1 MVRHVLPPESSY
13 GCQGRWSE
21 PAFGKAGPHGRL
33 LTKEV
38 SVETSAV
45 FIGIDVSKAQLDVAQ
60 RPEGQSHVFS
70 QTPVGI
76 ESLVAHVRSL
86 NPSAIVLE
94 ATGGLEVPVA
104 SALAVAGLPVAVVNP
119 RQVRDFAKATGRL
132 AKTDAID
139 AYVLARFAEAVRPA
153 PRQLPDAATHE
164 FSALLSRRRQLI
176 EMRVAE
182 HNRLGSAPRRIQQQI
197 RKHLTWLDRQVEA
210 IEEELAQRI
219 TSTPIWRE
227 RDNLLQSVPGVGP
240 TLSRTLVAELPELGI
255 LTRHQIAALV
265 GVAPLNRDSGTLRG
279 RRTTWGGRAVVRAVL
294 YMGTLAAVRWNPVL
308 KAFYQ
313 RLRAA
318 GKAPKVALVACM
330 HKLLTILNAM
340 LKHRTPW
347 SLVIA
352 RS

>member
-1 MVRHVLPPESSY
+1 M
-13 GCQGRWSE
+13 
-21 PAFGKAGPHGRL
+21 
-33 LTKEV
+33 
-38 SVETSAV
+38 ETTAV
-45 FIGIDVSKAQLDVAQ
+45 CIGIDVSNTQLDVAQ
-60 RPEGQSHVFS
+60 RPEGQRLVFS

-76 ESLVAHVRSL
+76 ERLVAHVRSL

-104 SALAVAGLPVAVVNP
+104 SAVAVAGLPVAVVNP
-119 RQVRDFAKATGRL
+119 RQVRDCAKATGRL
-132 AKTDAID
+132 AKTDALD
-139 AYVLARFAEAVRPA
+139 ASILARFAEAVRPA

-164 FSALLSRRRQLI
+164 VSAQLSRRRQLI

-182 HNRLGSAPRRIQQQI
+182 HNRLGRAPRRIQQQL
-197 RKHLTWLDRQVEA
+197 RNHLTWLDRQVAA

-219 TSTPIWRE
+219 KSTPIWRE

-240 TLSRTLVAELPELGI
+240 TLSRTLVAELPKLGT

-265 GVAPLNRDSGTLRG
+265 GVAPVNRDSGTLRG

-308 KAFYQ
+308 NAFYQ

-330 HKLLTILNAM
+330 RTLLTILNAM
-340 LKHRTPW
+340 LKHQTPW
-347 SLVIA
+347 SLIVQ

>member
-1 MVRHVLPPESSY
+1 M
-13 GCQGRWSE
+13 
-21 PAFGKAGPHGRL
+21 
-33 LTKEV
+33 
-38 SVETSAV
+38 ETSAV
-45 FIGIDVSKAQLDVAQ
+45 WIGIDVSKTQLDVAQ
-60 RPEGQSHVFS
+60 RPEGQRHVFF

-76 ESLVAHVRSL
+76 ERLVVHMQSL

-94 ATGGLEVPVA
+94 ATGGLEIPVA

-139 AYVLARFAEAVRPA
+139 AQVLARFAEAVRPV

-197 RKHLTWLDRQVEA
+197 RKHLTWLDRQVAA

-219 TSTPIWRE
+219 KSTPIWRE

-240 TLSRTLVAELPELGI
+240 TLSRTLVAELPELGT

-265 GVAPLNRDSGTLRG
+265 GVAPLNRDSGTFRG

-294 YMGTLAAVRWNPVL
+294 YMGTLAAVRWNPAL

-330 HKLLTILNAM
+330 RKLLTILNAM
-340 LKHRTPW
+340 LKHQTPW
-347 SLVIA
+347 SLIGK

>member
-1 MVRHVLPPESSY
+1 M
-13 GCQGRWSE
+13 
-21 PAFGKAGPHGRL
+21 
-33 LTKEV
+33 
-38 SVETSAV
+38 ETTSV

-60 RPEGQSHVFS
+60 RPEGPGRAFP
-70 QTPVGI
+70 QTPAGI
-76 ESLVAHVRSL
+76 ESLVAHVAAL
-86 NPSAIVLE
+86 TPAGIVLE

-139 AYVLARFAEAVRPA
+139 AQILARFAEAVRPA
-153 PRQLPDAATHE
+153 PRQIPDAAAQE

-182 HNRLGSAPRRIQQQI
+182 HNRLGTATPRIQQQI
-197 RKHLTWLDRQVEA
+197 RKHLTWLDHQVA
-210 IEEELAQRI
+210 ALEEELGQCI
-219 TSTPIWRE
+219 KSTAIWRE
-227 RDNLLQSVPGVGP
+227 RDNLLQSVPGVGQ
-240 TLSRTLVAELPELGI
+240 TLSRTLVAELPELGT

-279 RRTTWGGRAVVRAVL
+279 RRTTWGGRAVVRAAL
-294 YMGTLAAVRWNPVL
+294 YMGTLAAVRWNPVV

-330 HKLLTILNAM
+330 RKLLTILNAM

-347 SLVIA
+347 SPVIQGT
-352 RS
+352 

>member
-13 GCQGRWSE
+13 GCQGRRSE
-21 PAFGKAGPHGRL
+21 PAFGKAGPQGRL
-33 LTKEV
+33 FAKEV
-38 SVETSAV
+38 SVKTNSV

-60 RPEGQSHVFS
+60 RPEGPRQVFS
-70 QTPVGI
+70 QTPLGI
-76 ESLVAHVRSL
+76 ESLVTHVRSL
-86 NPSAIVLE
+86 NSSAIVLE
-94 ATGGLEVPVA
+94 ATGGLEVAVA

-139 AYVLARFAEAVRPA
+139 AQVLARFAEAVRPA
-153 PRQLPDAATHE
+153 PRQLPDAATQE

-182 HNRLGSAPRRIQQQI
+182 HNRLGSAPRRIQPQI
-197 RKHLTWLDRQVEA
+197 RKHLTWLDRQVA
-210 IEEELAQRI
+210 VIEEELAQRI
-219 TSTPIWRE
+219 QSTPIWRE
-227 RDNLLQSVPGVGP
+227 RDNLLQGVPGVGP
-240 TLSRTLVAELPELGI
+240 TLSRTLVAELPELGT

-265 GVAPLNRDSGTLRG
+265 GVAPVNRDSGTFRG

-294 YMGTLAAVRWNPVL
+294 YMSTLAAVRCNPVL

-330 HKLLTILNAM
+330 RKLLTILNAM
-340 LKHRTPW
+340 LKHQTPW
-347 SLVIA
+347 SLVVE
-352 RS
+352 RT

>member
-1 MVRHVLPPESSY
+1 M
-13 GCQGRWSE
+13 
-21 PAFGKAGPHGRL
+21 
-33 LTKEV
+33 
-38 SVETSAV
+38 ETTAV
-45 FIGIDVSKAQLDVAQ
+45 CIGSDVSKAQRDVAQ
-60 RPEGQSHVFS
+60 RPEGPRLVFA

-76 ESLVAHVRSL
+76 ERLVAHVRSL
-86 NPSAIVLE
+86 TPSAMVLE

-104 SALAVAGLPVAVVNP
+104 SAVAVAGLPVAVVNP
-119 RQVRDFAKATGRL
+119 RQVRDCAKATGRL
-132 AKTDAID
+132 AKTDALD
-139 AYVLARFAEAVRPA
+139 ASILARFAEAVRPV

-164 FSALLSRRRQLI
+164 CSARLSRRRPRI

-197 RKHLTWLDRQVEA
+197 RKHLTWLDRQVAA

-240 TLSRTLVAELPELGI
+240 TLSRTLVAELPELGT

-265 GVAPLNRDSGTLRG
+265 GVAPLNRDSGTFRG
-279 RRTTWGGRAVVRAVL
+279 RRTTWGGRAVVWAVL
-294 YMGTLAAVRWNPVL
+294 YMGTLGAVRWNPVL
-308 KAFYQ
+308 NAFYQ

-318 GKAPKVALVACM
+318 GKAPTVALVACRRT
-330 HKLLTILNAM
+330 LLTILNAM
-340 LKHRTPW
+340 LKHHTPW
-347 SLVIA
+347 SLIVK

>member
-1 MVRHVLPPESSY
+1 M
-13 GCQGRWSE
+13 
-21 PAFGKAGPHGRL
+21 
-33 LTKEV
+33 
-38 SVETSAV
+38 
-45 FIGIDVSKAQLDVAQ
+45 
-60 RPEGQSHVFS
+60 
-70 QTPVGI
+70 
-76 ESLVAHVRSL
+76 
-86 NPSAIVLE
+86 
-94 ATGGLEVPVA
+94 
-104 SALAVAGLPVAVVNP
+104 AGLPVAVVNP

-132 AKTDAID
+132 AKTDALD
-139 AYVLARFAEAVRPA
+139 ARVLARFAEAVRPA

-197 RKHLTWLDRQVEA
+197 RKHLTWLDCQGA
-210 IEEELAQRI
+210 TIEEELAQRI

-265 GVAPLNRDSGTLRG
+265 GVAPLNRDSGMLRG

-308 KAFYQ
+308 KVFYQ

-330 HKLLTILNAM
+330 RKLLTILNAM
-340 LKHRTPW
+340 LKHQTPW
-347 SLVIA
+347 SLVVE

>member
-1 MVRHVLPPESSY
+1 M
-13 GCQGRWSE
+13 
-21 PAFGKAGPHGRL
+21 
-33 LTKEV
+33 
-38 SVETSAV
+38 ETSSV

-60 RPEGQSHVFS
+60 RPEGHSHVFS

-104 SALAVAGLPVAVVNP
+104 SAVAVAGFLVAVVNP

-139 AYVLARFAEAVRPA
+139 AQVLARFAEAVRPV

-197 RKHLTWLDRQVEA
+197 RKHLTWWDRQVAA
-210 IEEELAQRI
+210 IEEELAPRI
-219 TSTPIWRE
+219 KSTPIWRE
-227 RDNLLQSVPGVGP
+227 RDHLLQSVPGVGP
-240 TLSRTLVAELPELGI
+240 TLSRTLVAELPERG
-255 LTRHQIAALV
+255 
-265 GVAPLNRDSGTLRG
+265 AP
-279 RRTTWGGRAVVRAVL
+279 
-294 YMGTLAAVRWNPVL
+294 
-308 KAFYQ
+308 
-313 RLRAA
+313 
-318 GKAPKVALVACM
+318 
-330 HKLLTILNAM
+330 
-340 LKHRTPW
+340 
-347 SLVIA
+347 
-352 RS
+352 

>member
-1 MVRHVLPPESSY
+1 MEMRS
-13 GCQGRWSE
+13 
-21 PAFGKAGPHGRL
+21 
-33 LTKEV
+33 
-38 SVETSAV
+38 V
-45 FIGIDVSKAQLDVAQ
+45 FIGIDVSKAQLDLAE
-60 RPEGQSHVFS
+60 RPEGQHHVFS

-76 ESLVAHVRSL
+76 DSLVAHARSL
-86 NPSAIVLE
+86 NPLAIVLE

-104 SALAVAGLPVAVVNP
+104 SALVVAGLPVAVVNP

-132 AKTDAID
+132 AKTDVID
-139 AYVLARFAEAVRPA
+139 AQILARFAEAVRPA
-153 PRQLPDAATHE
+153 PRPVPDAAAQE

-182 HNRLGSAPRRIQQQI
+182 HNRLGTATSHIQQQI
-197 RKHLTWLDRQVEA
+197 RKHLIWLDRQVTA
-210 IEEELAQRI
+210 LEEELGQRI
-219 TSTPIWRE
+219 KSTPIWRE

-240 TLSRTLVAELPELGI
+240 ILSRTLVAELPELGT

-279 RRTTWGGRAVVRAVL
+279 RRTTWGGRAVVRTAL
-294 YMGTLAAVRWNPVL
+294 YMGAVVAVRWNPVL

-318 GKAPKVALVACM
+318 GKAAKVALVACM
-330 HKLLTILNAM
+330 RKLLTILNAM

-347 SLVIA
+347 SPLVQ
-352 RS
+352 ST

>member
-1 MVRHVLPPESSY
+1 
-13 GCQGRWSE
+13 
-21 PAFGKAGPHGRL
+21 
-33 LTKEV
+33 
-38 SVETSAV
+38 VEMSAV
-45 FIGIDVSKAQLDVAQ
+45 CIGIDVSKAQLDVAQ
-60 RPEGQSHVFS
+60 RPEEQRQVFA

-76 ESLVAHVRSL
+76 ESLVAHVRAL
-86 NPSAIVLE
+86 NPAAIVLE

-139 AYVLARFAEAVRPA
+139 AHVLARFAEAVRPA
-153 PRQLPDAATHE
+153 PRQLPDAAAHE

-182 HNRLGSAPRRIQQQI
+182 HNRLGTATPRIQQQI
-197 RKHLTWLDRQVEA
+197 RKHLSWLDRQVA
-210 IEEELAQRI
+210 ALEEELGQRI
-219 TSTPIWRE
+219 KSTPIWRE
-227 RDNLLQSVPGVGP
+227 RDHLLQSVPGVGP
-240 TLSRTLVAELPELGI
+240 TLSRTLVAELPELGT

-279 RRTTWGGRAVVRAVL
+279 HRTTWGGRAVVRAAL

-330 HKLLTILNAM
+330 RKLLTILNAM

-347 SLVIA
+347 
-352 RS
+352 RSVVQGT

>member
-1 MVRHVLPPESSY
+1 ME
-13 GCQGRWSE
+13 
-21 PAFGKAGPHGRL
+21 
-33 LTKEV
+33 TN
-38 SVETSAV
+38 SVC
-45 FIGIDVSKAQLDVAQ
+45 IGIDVSKAQLDVAQ
-60 RPEGQSHVFS
+60 LPEGPRQVFA
-70 QTPVGI
+70 QTPRGI
-76 ESLVAHVRSL
+76 ERLVAHVQSL

-94 ATGGLEVPVA
+94 ATGGLEVAVA
-104 SALAVAGLPVAVVNP
+104 SALAVAGLPVSVVNP

-139 AYVLARFAEAVRPA
+139 AQVLARFAEAVRPA
-153 PRQLPDAATHE
+153 PRQLPDAATQE

-182 HNRLGSAPRRIQQQI
+182 HNRLGSAPRRIQPQI
-197 RKHLTWLDRQVEA
+197 RKHLTWLDRQVAA
-210 IEEELAQRI
+210 IEEELAQR
-219 TSTPIWRE
+219 TQSTPIWRE

-240 TLSRTLVAELPELGI
+240 TLSRTLVAELPELGT

-265 GVAPLNRDSGTLRG
+265 GVAPLNRDSGTFRG

-294 YMGTLAAVRWNPVL
+294 YMSTLAAVRYNPVL

-330 HKLLTILNAM
+330 RKLLTILNAM
-340 LKHRTPW
+340 LKHQTPW
-347 SLVIA
+347 SLVVE

>member
-1 MVRHVLPPESSY
+1 M
-13 GCQGRWSE
+13 
-21 PAFGKAGPHGRL
+21 
-33 LTKEV
+33 
-38 SVETSAV
+38 ETSAV
-45 FIGIDVSKAQLDVAQ
+45 WIGIDVSKTQLDVAQ
-60 RPEGQSHVFS
+60 RPEGQRHVFL

-76 ESLVAHVRSL
+76 ERLVVHVQSL

-94 ATGGLEVPVA
+94 ATGGLEIPVA

-132 AKTDAID
+132 AKTDALD
-139 AYVLARFAEAVRPA
+139 AQVLARFAEAVRPV
-153 PRQLPDAATHE
+153 PRPLPDAATHE

-182 HNRLGSAPRRIQQQI
+182 HNRLGSAPRRIQQQL
-197 RKHLTWLDRQVEA
+197 RKHLTWLDRQGAA

-219 TSTPIWRE
+219 KSTPSWRE

-240 TLSRTLVAELPELGI
+240 TLSRTLVAELPELGT

-265 GVAPLNRDSGTLRG
+265 GVAPLNRDSGTFRG

-330 HKLLTILNAM
+330 RKLLTILNAM
-340 LKHRTPW
+340 LKHQTPW
-347 SLVIA
+347 SLIVK